1 MIQNSSKIVKKIS
14 FLTQQE
20 QDIFRNHKLK
30 LGKIIEKEFE
40 FNLTD
45 CYMPNLDSFFTSERF
60 FIPELLKLKDELNT
74 TKNLLD
80 KIDIST
86 WNQHAKK
93 CNLLGSLPWE
103 ITKNMN
109 AEMCTIAWLKMT
121 EILFAY
127 NLLDLKSQTY
137 SSFHLCE
144 APGAFI
150 CAINHFLKTN
160 YIPVESNLHSK
171 YYDLNPN
178 KKVSWTWN
186 ANSLNPYYDGNKSMI
201 DDDRLISRTSSNWH
215 FGADNSGNIMS
226 SENILNISYL
236 RDENDLVTGDG
247 SIDCEENFNE
257 QEYITSHLHFC
268 ELVAS
273 LSLLKIGGNLVLKK
287 FTFFENETIGL
298 LYLCCNLFKRVIICK
313 PAASKSY
320 NSETYLVGLSF
331 LGVYEKVHQKLL
343 SHVDEQSTSKVLFG
357 LDSIPYSFIQQVFNC
372 ANVFSS
378 CTSAVIR
385 NNICL
390 FNDTKLLK
398 KIYKEKENTV
408 KEWMQRF
415 MIKKIDNEMKLVPSF
430 KLETSRNK

>member
-287 FTFFENETIGL
+287 FTFFHFELHFVNIL
-298 LYLCCNLFKRVIICK
+298 LILILYV
-313 PAASKSY
+313 Y
-320 NSETYLVGLSF
+320 NMFVLS
-331 LGVYEKVHQKLL
+331 VH
-343 SHVDEQSTSKVLFG
+343 
-357 LDSIPYSFIQQVFNC
+357 
-372 ANVFSS
+372 
-378 CTSAVIR
+378 
-385 NNICL
+385 
-390 FNDTKLLK
+390 
-398 KIYKEKENTV
+398 
-408 KEWMQRF
+408 
-415 MIKKIDNEMKLVPSF
+415 
-430 KLETSRNK
+430 